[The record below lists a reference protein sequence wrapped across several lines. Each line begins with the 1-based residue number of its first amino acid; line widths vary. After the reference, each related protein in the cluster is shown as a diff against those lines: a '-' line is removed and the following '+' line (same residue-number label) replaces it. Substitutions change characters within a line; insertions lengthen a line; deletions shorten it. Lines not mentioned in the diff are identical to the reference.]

1 MVTLCCRAISSLTAQ
16 APMSASSLP
25 PAEPAATRTH
35 LMFQPVCV
43 PPPAPHTP
51 AVFGWAFVTGRC
63 EPP

>member
-1 MVTLCCRAISSLTAQ
+1 
-16 APMSASSLP
+16 MSASSLP

-43 PPPAPHTP
+43 PPVPAVQTP
-51 AVFGWAFVTGRC
+51 AAFGWAFVTGRA